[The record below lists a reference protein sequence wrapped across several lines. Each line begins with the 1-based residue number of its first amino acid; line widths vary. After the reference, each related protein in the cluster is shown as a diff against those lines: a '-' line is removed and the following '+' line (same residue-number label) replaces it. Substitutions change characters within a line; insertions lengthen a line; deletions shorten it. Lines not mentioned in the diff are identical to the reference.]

1 MDDLMYLKSGT
12 DIRGSAFSTDGRPI
26 DLTAERLQA
35 ITWAFVNHL
44 EQKIS
49 KFEDLKVA
57 VGYDSRI
64 SSINIKMLITNVL
77 AEMGVDVYDCG
88 LSSTPSMFM
97 SIINHNMDAAIEITA
112 SHLPMEMNGLKFFT
126 REGGYSG
133 EDIKEI
139 LSRAS
144 TKQWLKDNFIASPKK
159 LNNMETYCAG
169 LREMIKKGVN
179 AEDYEHPLKN
189 LKIVVDP
196 SNGVGGFYITDVLE
210 LLGADTSG
218 SVAVNPNGHFPT
230 HQPNPENKAAMDSI
244 SQATIKANADLGIIF
259 DTDCDRSA
267 CVDKNGKPI
276 NRNRLVALA
285 SYIALKDCPGGI
297 VVTDSV
303 TSDGLTEFIET
314 DLSGIH
320 RRFKRGYKN
329 VIDEA
334 KRLTFAE
341 GNKAPLAI
349 ETSGHA
355 AFLDNYYL
363 DDGAYLATRIVILL
377 ATLRKQGK
385 TLDDILKKLKE
396 PAEENETRIKI
407 ETTDFVEYGN
417 SILES
422 FKDFAE
428 STQGIEL
435 IKLNFE
441 GVKVNFDKKKGDG
454 WLLLRLSLHEP
465 LLVVNCESNSIGG
478 TAKMLEF
485 LKVFLVNYNKLNINF

>member
-12 DIRGSAFSTDGRPI
+12 DIRGIAFSTDGRPI
-26 DLTAERLQA
+26 DLTAERLQS

-57 VGYDSRI
+57 IGYDSRI
-64 SSINIKMLITNVL
+64 SSINIKMLISNVL

-133 EDIKEI
+133 DDIKEI
-139 LSRAS
+139 LSKAS
-144 TKQWLKDNFIASPKK
+144 NKKWLKDDFKANIKK
-159 LNNMETYCAG
+159 LNNMETYCEG
-169 LREMIKKGVN
+169 LRNMIKEGVN

-210 LLGADTSG
+210 PLGADTSG
-218 SVAVNPNGHFPT
+218 SVAISPNGHFPT
-230 HQPNPENKAAMDSI
+230 HQPNPENKAAMDAI
-244 SQATIKANADLGIIF
+244 SQATVKEKADLGIIF

-276 NRNRLVALA
+276 NRNRLIALA
-285 SYIALKDCPGGI
+285 AYIALNSCKGGI
-297 VVTDSV
+297 IVTDSV
-303 TSDGLTEFIET
+303 TSDGLTEFIENE
-314 DLSGIH
+314 LGGIH

-334 KRLTFAE
+334 KRLTFDE

-355 AFLDNYYL
+355 AFSENFYL
-363 DDGAYLATRIVILL
+363 DDGAYLATQIVILL
-377 ATLRKQGK
+377 AALRKQGK
-385 TLDDILKKLKE
+385 TLDDILKNLKE
-396 PAEENETRIKI
+396 PLEECETRIKI
-407 ETTDFVEYGN
+407 DTDDFREYGN
-417 SILES
+417 SILED
-422 FKDFAE
+422 FKAFADN
-428 STQGIEL
+428 TNGIERV
-435 IKLNFE
+435 KLNFE
-441 GVKVNFDKKKGDG
+441 GVKVNFEKKNGDG

-465 LLVVNCESNSIGG
+465 LLVANCESNSKGG
-478 TAKMLEF
+478 TKKMLEQLKAF
-485 LKVFLVNYNKLNINF
+485 LSKYKFLESGF

>member
-1 MDDLMYLKSGT
+1 MDNLMYLKSGT
-12 DIRGSAFSTDGRPI
+12 DIRGTAIEKDGKAV
-26 DLTAERLQA
+26 DLTDARLMS
-35 ITWAFVNHL
+35 ITASFAN
-44 EQKIS
+44 
-49 KFEDLKVA
+49 FLKKKLKKENLTIT
-57 VGYDSRI
+57 VGYDSRVSSEHI
-64 SSINIKMLITNVL
+64 SRTVTRTL
-77 AEMGVDVYDCG
+77 ASLGVKVYDCG

-97 SIINHNMDAAIEITA
+97 SIVNFGVDAAVEITA

-126 REGGYSG
+126 RQGGYSS
-133 EDIKEI
+133 EDVKEI

-144 TKQWLKDNFIASPKK
+144 SKQWLKDDFKASPKK
-159 LNNMETYCAG
+159 LNNMETYCEG

-196 SNGVGGFYITDVLE
+196 SNGVGGFYIKDVLE
-210 LLGADTSG
+210 PLGADTSG

-230 HQPNPENKAAMDSI
+230 HQPNPENKAAMEAI

-303 TSDGLTEFIET
+303 TSDGLTEFIENE
-314 DLSGIH
+314 LGGIH

-334 KRLTFAE
+334 KRLTFDE
-341 GNKAPLAI
+341 GNKSPLAI

-377 ATLRKQGK
+377 ASLRKEGK
-385 TLDDILKKLKE
+385 TIADLLSKLKE
-396 PAEENETRIKI
+396 PLEESEKRIKI
-407 ETTDFVEYGN
+407 ETDDFIEYGN
-417 SILES
+417 SVLDA
-422 FKDFAE
+422 FKDFADN
-428 STQGIEL
+428 TNAIERV
-435 IKLNFE
+435 KLNFE
-441 GVKVNFDKKKGDG
+441 GVKVNFDKKNGDG

-465 LLVVNCESNSIGG
+465 LLVANCESNSVGG
-478 TAKMLEF
+478 NEKMLET
-485 LKVFLVNYNKLNINF
+485 LKVFLSKFNNLNINF